1 MKPSARCAETW
12 RAAGEE
18 TSIGIIG
25 KSDLPRDGQLVTT
38 GHGIDRLVVGNRL
51 QLEIFAGAAQGSLL
65 THHGGDA
72 IGFLALRP
80 LLLSR
85 LLAILEAAQPV
96 VQFLSGTFLQWV
108 TP

>member
-1 MKPSARCAETW
+1 MKVGNRLSARGAETG

-18 TSIGIIG
+18 PSIGIIG
-25 KSDLPRDGQLVTT
+25 KRDLARDRQLVTT

-65 THHGGDA
+65 THHGGDT

-80 LLLSR
+80 LLLPR
-85 LLAILEAAQPV
+85 LLAIVKAAQPV
-96 VQFLSGTFLQWV
+96 V
-108 TP
+108 